1 MAYLAIAE
9 NPDGALVFQVGPT
22 DDQSPARGLCA
33 PVARRYAARGARR
46 LGRRAQRTAA
56 RPVHW

>member
-22 DDQSPARGLCA
+22 FLSLSRSRPS
-33 PVARRYAARGARR
+33 
-46 LGRRAQRTAA
+46 RADHPDA
-56 RPVHW
+56 